1 MLKSLHIENMAVI
14 RSLDYD
20 FSNGLTVF
28 TGETGAGKSVV
39 TDCINFLICNR
50 LSRELLRTGEKRGV
64 VSAVFSELSKKTVE
78 ELSLIGF
85 DVSDSEIAIERSVNS
100 EGRTICRID
109 GKGVSQQIMR
119 SVGSRLI
126 TIHGQYDNLRLTDEQ
141 ECLRLVDE
149 FAKIDELKS
158 VYYSLFLSW
167 KNVKSEIASLI
178 KNESEITRHKDM
190 LEFQI
195 NEIKSAKLSPG
206 EETLLLQERT
216 KLQSAERIK
225 KHTDSASRVL
235 YSNEKGVT
243 ASSLVLHA
251 AEVLTKISDVVP
263 ELNDVSFRLRNCSYE
278 LDDIS
283 SVLQQII
290 TDVGLCDDPS
300 LRLDQIEDRLD
311 VIGKLK
317 RKYGDTVD
325 NILEFEKNA
334 ASELDRIDSSSLI
347 LEELTN
353 KEQTLRIALTEKSN
367 IISQLRSEAAMK
379 IEKEV
384 CDTLRFLDM
393 PKVRFCVSV
402 TERNDFVETGKNKV
416 DFLIS
421 ANAGEPLIP
430 ISKSASGG
438 EISRVMLALKCALAE
453 AESTD
458 TLIFD
463 EVDTGISGKT
473 SRKVGIKLKQAS
485 RSAQVLLVT
494 HSAQIASLAHH
505 HLLVSKT
512 ERLGRTE
519 TGLVELDDDG
529 RIEET
534 ARILGGI
541 NISDSQRL
549 AALDMINEGKLY

>member
-14 RSLDYD
+14 RSLEYD
-20 FSNGLTVF
+20 FSDGLTVF

-39 TDCINFLICNR
+39 TDCINFLICNK
-50 LSRELLRTGEKRGV
+50 LTRELLRTGEKKGV
-64 VSAVFSELSKKTVE
+64 VSAVFSGLSKNVVE
-78 ELSLIGF
+78 ELSKLGF
-85 DVSDSEIAIERSVNS
+85 EISDSEIAIERSVNS

-109 GKGVSQQIMR
+109 GRGVSQQVMR
-119 SVGSRLI
+119 TVGSRLI
-126 TIHGQYDNLRLTDEQ
+126 TIHGQHDNLRLTDDK
-141 ECLRLVDE
+141 ECLRLVDD
-149 FAKIDELKS
+149 FAKIDEFKDK
-158 VYYSLFLSW
+158 YYSLFLSW
-167 KNVKSEIASLI
+167 RNVKSEIASLI
-178 KNESEITRHKDM
+178 KNEAEITRHKDM

-195 NEIKSAKLSPG
+195 NEIKSAKLRPG
-206 EETLLLQERT
+206 EEELLLQERT

-225 KHTDSASRVL
+225 KHTDTASRVL
-235 YSNEKGVT
+235 CSNERGVT
-243 ASSLVLHA
+243 ASSLVVHA
-251 AEVLTKISDVVP
+251 SEALLKVADVLP
-263 ELNDVSFRLRNCSYE
+263 ELSEVSYRLRNCSYE

-290 TDVGLCDDPS
+290 SDVGLCDDPS
-300 LRLDQIEDRLD
+300 VRLDQIEERLD
-311 VIGKLK
+311 IIGKLK
-317 RKYGDTVD
+317 RKYGNTVD
-325 NILEFEKNA
+325 EVIEFGKNA
-334 ASELDRIDSSSLI
+334 ANELDRIDSSSLL

-353 KEQTLRIALTEKSN
+353 KEHNLRIALAEQSN
-367 IISQLRSEAAMK
+367 QMSQLRSEAAMK

-402 TERNDFVETGKNKV
+402 TESNDFGPTGKNNI

-438 EISRVMLALKCALAE
+438 EISRVMLALKCALSE

-463 EVDTGISGKT
+463 EVDAGISGKT

-485 RSAQVLLVT
+485 QSAQVLLVT

-519 TGLVELDDDG
+519 TDLVELDDAG

-549 AALDMINEGKLY
+549 AALDMINEGKLF